1 MAFFAGLAKGL
12 GTSSWSWF
20 FMPPPPGPL
29 QMAFRPGFLN
39 LSPTP
44 EVAGVA
50 ISSWHLLWSWSLSKS
65 LPAVRGTKFS
75 A

>member
-1 MAFFAGLAKGL
+1 
-12 GTSSWSWF
+12 
-20 FMPPPPGPL
+20 
-29 QMAFRPGFLN
+29 MAFRPGFLN